1 MGRRIHIA
9 VSQLS
14 PDWRAALPKAPA
26 LGRRAARAALKGA
39 ALNEAPIRPGVVGDA
54 PIELS
59 LVLADDELVHR
70 LNRQYRGIDRP
81 TNVLSFS
88 TLSDGIEMPA
98 DRPVMLG
105 DVVLARETV
114 AAEAA
119 TQGKAVADHFSH
131 LVVHGVLHLLGY
143 DHEHAD
149 DAEVMET
156 LEVSVLAAL
165 GIGNPYSMEVDTG
178 APAHA

>member
-1 MGRRIHIA
+1 MGRRTHIA
-9 VSQLS
+9 VSLLS
-14 PDWRAALPKAPA
+14 PDWREDMPDAAA
-26 LGRRAARAALKGA
+26 LGRRAARAALKEVPPA
-39 ALNEAPIRPGVVGDA
+39 TALGDA

-59 LVLADDELVHR
+59 LVLADDGLVHR

-81 TNVLSFS
+81 TNVLSFGNLP
-88 TLSDGIEMPA
+88 TEPEAPA

-119 TQGKAVADHFSH
+119 MQGKALADHFSH

-143 DHEHAD
+143 DHEHAGE
-149 DAEVMET
+149 AEVMEG
-156 LEVSVLAAL
+156 LEISVLAKL
-165 GIGNPYSMEVDTG
+165 GIANPYSMEVDAG
-178 APAHA
+178 SPAHV